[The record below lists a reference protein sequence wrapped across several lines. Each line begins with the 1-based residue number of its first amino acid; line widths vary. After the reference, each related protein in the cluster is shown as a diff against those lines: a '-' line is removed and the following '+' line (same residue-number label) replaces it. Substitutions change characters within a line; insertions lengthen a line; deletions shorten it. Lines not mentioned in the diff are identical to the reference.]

1 MNLVEL
7 LLNNG
12 IIPVLVFDGRNVP
25 IKERTNN
32 KRNQYPTL
40 ILIYCRSREEN
51 LQKAREL
58 ESQGKMEEAKRCY
71 NAAVRI
77 TPEMYIPL
85 INRLIE
91 RGVSYIIA
99 PYEADVE
106 LAFLARH
113 HLVDFVITQDG
124 DSLVYGCEKVL
135 FKLTPEGKGNEVQ
148 YRNVFNASEL
158 AIRDFSNEMF
168 MYLCIL
174 SGCDYLSNPPNKGMK
189 RLVPFVKRG
198 KTPDGILQCLQNEG
212 SCEITEESCCLGGVR
227 SRYRS
232 DFRKAI
238 NSFHYQVVFDP
249 CTQTQT
255 TLSPVPEGFD
265 LSQHTY
271 LGVIEEDPDV
281 VKQLSRLQ
289 IHPLTREKMEII
301 PFPDSY
307 DPLGFLSLKKRQ
319 TAKPKLNLFGF
330 YSVKSVSKS
339 NPRVEKE
346 EKVVEEKEKTG
357 IKSKYFSS
365 CCRVIKENDLKSYRY
380 KG

>member
-106 LAFLARH
+106 LAFLTRH

-307 DPLGFLSLKKRQ
+307 DPLGFLSLKKGQ

-346 EKVVEEKEKTG
+346 KVVEEKEKNG